1 KERVTNTRYNEINLN
16 SGLRFNNELI
26 SSELRY
32 NYNQSNLGLTE
43 GISEQTTS
51 KKLAEPYQKIDNHIL
66 SLHNHFFLKNSTL
79 DVDLGYIFNDRNEF
93 EEREEDEEHS
103 EEEGPALRMKL
114 KTYNYDVKYNF
125 PKIKNTEII
134 LGVQGMHQKNMNLAE
149 EILIPDSEINDI
161 GIFSTAVIEFDKS
174 SLQGGIRFDTRKIET
189 SYHEVAHEDEVHIFE
204 SLNKN
209 FSNFT
214 ASLGYKFNLKEDI
227 TTRIN
232 LATGYRAPN
241 LAELTSNGVHHGTN
255 RFEIGNSNLNNEQN
269 FQVDIA
275 VEYKNEHLEF
285 FVNGFYNKLND
296 YIYLTPTGEIEDDAE
311 VFNYTQENAKLY
323 GGEIGFHL
331 HPHPLDWL
339 HLESTFETVIGKQD
353 NGNYLPLIPAN
364 KWNNI
369 LKTEY
374 NIGDWLDNGYATLTI
389 SHTFKQENASDFE
402 TISDGYT
409 LINTAFGG
417 NIKFGKTIFELTANV
432 NNLFDTSYI
441 PHLSRLKSEGINAIG
456 RNFILGINF
465 QLN

>member
-1 KERVTNTRYNEINLN
+1 
-16 SGLRFNNELI
+16 
-26 SSELRY
+26 
-32 NYNQSNLGLTE
+32 
-43 GISEQTTS
+43 
-51 KKLAEPYQKIDNHIL
+51 
-66 SLHNHFFLKNSTL
+66 
-79 DVDLGYIFNDRNEF
+79 
-93 EEREEDEEHS
+93 
-103 EEEGPALRMKL
+103 M
-114 KTYNYDVKYNF
+114 
-125 PKIKNTEII
+125 
-134 LGVQGMHQKNMNLAE
+134 
-149 EILIPDSEINDI
+149 
-161 GIFSTAVIEFDKS
+161 
-174 SLQGGIRFDTRKIET
+174 
-189 SYHEVAHEDEVHIFE
+189 
-204 SLNKN
+204 
-209 FSNFT
+209 
-214 ASLGYKFNLKEDI
+214 
-227 TTRIN
+227 
-232 LATGYRAPN
+232 
-241 LAELTSNGVHHGTN
+241 
-255 RFEIGNSNLNNEQN
+255 
-269 FQVDIA
+269 
-275 VEYKNEHLEF
+275 
-285 FVNGFYNKLND
+285 ND

-353 NGNYLPLIPAN
+353 SGNYLPLIPAN

-417 NIKFGKTIFELTANV
+417 NIKFDKTIFELTANV

-465 QLN
+465 ELN

>member
-1 KERVTNTRYNEINLN
+1 
-16 SGLRFNNELI
+16 
-26 SSELRY
+26 
-32 NYNQSNLGLTE
+32 
-43 GISEQTTS
+43 
-51 KKLAEPYQKIDNHIL
+51 
-66 SLHNHFFLKNSTL
+66 
-79 DVDLGYIFNDRNEF
+79 
-93 EEREEDEEHS
+93 
-103 EEEGPALRMKL
+103 MKL

-134 LGVQGMHQKNMNLAE
+134 LGVQGMHQKNKNLAE

-353 NGNYLPLIPAN
+353 SGNYLPLIPAN

-465 QLN
+465 ELN